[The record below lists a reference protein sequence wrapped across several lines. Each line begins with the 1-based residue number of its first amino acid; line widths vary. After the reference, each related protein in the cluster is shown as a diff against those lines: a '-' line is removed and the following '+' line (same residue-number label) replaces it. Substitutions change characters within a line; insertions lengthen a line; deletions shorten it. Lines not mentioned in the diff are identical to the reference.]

1 MVAVVVVE
9 VVACIYGCPVWL
21 VYYLQYG
28 SGRSQLVGRMAVEIV
43 IVVAVVVVAGGS
55 R

>member
-1 MVAVVVVE
+1 MGVQ
-9 VVACIYGCPVWL
+9 YGW
-21 VYYLQYG
+21 YYLQYG
-28 SGRSQLVGRMAVEIV
+28 SGRSQVVGRMEVEIV